1 MAIRSDEVVSCAGD
15 RSPRDGDVDLEG
27 DRALVERCQAGD
39 RSAFDALYQRYHRRL
54 YRYALQRLRSPHDA
68 EDVVQETFARAWR
81 ALPRFSGERRFYP
94 WLTVIA
100 SNLCVDTHRGRAR
113 TTPVEESRLHA
124 VDLGSYDTEDAVLHE
139 VDAAMVTTAFAK
151 LNDRHR
157 RVLAMREGSGWSY
170 QRIAD
175 HEGVGVT
182 AVETLLWRARQS
194 LKREF
199 ASLAGP
205 EGGLGSLAGLLAV
218 LRLRVLGAASR
229 PLRAVTSFLRH
240 AGGGE
245 GSAFTPVTIGTTV
258 AAGMLA
264 IGVGTGLLSGGTAP
278 QAHPRPAVV
287 APAGSGR
294 TGPVPATA
302 ASGTTAHP
310 GSTGTGTASTSPGN
324 TSAPTGPGSVS
335 SSSGGGSAVS
345 SGGTPSSARPGSSGP
360 SGVAP
365 VGSAVSGVGSG
376 VSALGGALGSS
387 GSSVTAPVGGA
398 VSGVSV
404 GGAVSGVGGAVSGV
418 GSGVSALGGALGS
431 SGSSV
436 TAPVGG
442 TVSGLGGAVSGLFG

>member
-1 MAIRSDEVVSCAGD
+1 MAIRSDEFVSCEGG
-15 RSPRDGDVDLEG
+15 RSPRDSDVDLEG

-39 RSAFDALYQRYHRRL
+39 RSAFDALYRRYHRRL

-139 VDAAMVTTAFAK
+139 VDAAMVTTAFTK

-175 HEGVGVT
+175 HEGGGVT

-205 EGGLGSLAGLLAV
+205 EGGLGSLAGLLAA

-229 PLRAVTSFLRH
+229 PVRAVASFLRH
-240 AGGGE
+240 VGGGE
-245 GSAFTPVTIGTTV
+245 GSAVTPVTIGITI
-258 AAGMLA
+258 AAGVLA
-264 IGVGTGLLSGGTAP
+264 IGMGAGLLSSGTAP
-278 QAHPRPAVV
+278 QVHPRPTVV
-287 APAGSGR
+287 TPAGSGR
-294 TGPVPATA
+294 AGPAPATA
-302 ASGTTAHP
+302 TSGTTAHP
-310 GSTGTGTASTSPGN
+310 RGTGAGTA
-324 TSAPTGPGSVS
+324 SAPTGPGSVS
-335 SSSGGGSAVS
+335 SSSGGGSTLS
-345 SGGTPSSARPGSSGP
+345 SGGALSSARPGSSSP
-360 SGVAP
+360 S
-365 VGSAVSGVGSG
+365 
-376 VSALGGALGSS
+376 L
-387 GSSVTAPVGGA
+387 
-398 VSGVSV
+398 
-404 GGAVSGVGGAVSGV
+404 
-418 GSGVSALGGALGS
+418 
-431 SGSSV
+431 

-442 TVSGLGGAVSGLFG
+442 TVSGLGGAVSGVG